1 MYICRH
7 NRLGSVYD
15 GIDYSKLDYVWEID
29 ANRERYLGR
38 FCEDCE
44 LYKRC
49 PRNKC
54 LGLNLEHMGDMFKPE
69 PGYCAMNKVMA
80 KVIDKYIQL
89 EKEKK
94 EAVNV

>member
-1 MYICRH
+1 M
-7 NRLGSVYD
+7 
-15 GIDYSKLDYVWEID
+15 
-29 ANRERYLGR
+29 
-38 FCEDCE
+38 
-44 LYKRC
+44 YKRC

-54 LGLNLEHMGDMFKPE
+54 LGLNLEHMGNMFDPE
-69 PGYCAMNKVMA
+69 PGYCAMNKVLA